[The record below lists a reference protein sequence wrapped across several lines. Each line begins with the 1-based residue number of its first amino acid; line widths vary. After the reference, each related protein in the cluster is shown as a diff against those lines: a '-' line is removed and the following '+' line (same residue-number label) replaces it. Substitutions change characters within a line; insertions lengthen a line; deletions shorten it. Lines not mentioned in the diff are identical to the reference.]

1 MQKHPVIPKKYLL
14 SFILVTILFALW
26 GFANNFT
33 DPLVKV
39 FKDVF
44 AISNAQ
50 SSVVQMAFYGGYAT
64 MAIPAALFIRK
75 FSYKAGILVGLGL
88 FATGAMLSIP
98 AANNVN
104 FWLFIVAIYILTF
117 GLAFLETTANPYIL
131 SMGHE
136 STSTQRLNLAQAFNP
151 IGSLS
156 GAFIAAS
163 FVLTGIK
170 VSDFKNDVSG
180 FKDEFAIEKK
190 EQVELNILPFL
201 KAEPK
206 ERKNDEGVKAYVQN
220 KTSEETTVDGALAD
234 FREGTISSYQG
245 ESFKEI
251 QRHDLNLV
259 STTYMNLGLVVLA
272 VLVIF
277 VIKKMPSSQDEDSD
291 EDLNFNTFSKLMI
304 DFNDT
309 FSRLMKNPRYVW
321 GVVAQMFYVGAQIMV
336 WTFIIHYAEAIGMD
350 IATAG
355 NHQIAALVLFLSFRF
370 ICTAFLKYVSPG
382 LLLGLLASAGIV
394 FTMGAIYLTGMTGLY
409 SLMFISAC
417 MSLMFP
423 TIYGMALEGVGQD
436 AKLGSAGLI
445 LAIVGAVW
453 LTRFQAQILDLETFM
468 GIASVRGS
476 FYLTVACFAIIA
488 VYGFAFKKPRQ
499 VMEA

>member
-1 MQKHPVIPKKYLL
+1 MKKQPIIPKQYLL
-14 SFILVTILFALW
+14 SFFLVTVLFALW

-75 FSYKAGILVGLGL
+75 FSYKAGIIVGLGL
-88 FATGAMLSIP
+88 FAIGAMLSIP

-156 GAFIAAS
+156 GAFIATS

-170 VSDFKNDVSG
+170 ISDFKNDVSG
-180 FKDEFAIEKK
+180 YKEELAIEKT
-190 EQVELNILPFL
+190 EQAELNILGIL
-201 KAEPK
+201 KAESRELK
-206 ERKNDEGVKAYVQN
+206 KDEGVKAYVET
-220 KTSEETTVDGALAD
+220 KTSEETTVDGALID

-245 ESFKEI
+245 ESFANI
-251 QRHDLNLV
+251 QKHDLNLV
-259 STTYMNLGLVVLA
+259 STTYMYLGLVVIA
-272 VLVIF
+272 VLAIF
-277 VIKKMPSSQDEDSD
+277 LIKKMPSSQHKDDD
-291 EDLNFNTFSKLMI
+291 QNL
-304 DFNDT
+304 DFKDT
-309 FSRLMKNPRYVW
+309 MSRLFSNPRYVW
-321 GVVAQMFYVGAQIMV
+321 GVIAQMFYVGAQIMV
-336 WTFIIHYAEAIGMD
+336 WTFIFHYAESIGMD
-350 IATAG
+350 TATAG

-382 LLLGLLASAGIV
+382 LLLGTLATAGV
-394 FTMGAIYLTGMTGLY
+394 MFTLGAIYIEGMTGLY
-409 SLMFISAC
+409 SLILISAC

-453 LTRFQAQILDLETFM
+453 LTRFQAGILDLETFM
-468 GIASVRGS
+468 GVSSVRGS
-476 FYLTVACFAIIA
+476 FYLTVVCFIIIA
-488 VYGFAFKKPRQ
+488 IYGFSFRHPRQ
-499 VMEA
+499 KAIA

>member
-1 MQKHPVIPKKYLL
+1 MEKSKVIPSKYLL
-14 SFILVTILFALW
+14 SFCLVTVLFALW

-75 FSYKAGILVGLGL
+75 FSYKAGIIVGLTL

-98 AANNVN
+98 AANMVN

-131 SMGHE
+131 SMGPE
-136 STSTQRLNLAQAFNP
+136 ATSTQRLNLAQAFNP

-163 FVLTGIK
+163 FVLTGIQI
-170 VSDFKNDVSG
+170 SDFKNDVEGYKQELS
-180 FKDEFAIEKK
+180 IEKT
-190 EQVELNILPFL
+190 EVADLDILPFL
-201 KAEPK
+201 KSEPR
-206 ERKNDEGVKAYVQN
+206 ERKNDAGVQAYVTE
-220 KTSEETTVDGALAD
+220 KTAEETTTDGALSD
-234 FREGTISSYQG
+234 FRTGKIESYQG
-245 ESFKEI
+245 QSFKQI
-251 QRHDLNLV
+251 QKHDLNLV
-259 STTYMNLGLVVLA
+259 STTYMGLGLVVIF

-277 VIKKMPSSQDEDSD
+277 IIKKMPSTASGDDD
-291 EDLNFNTFSKLMI
+291 HDLHFGSTLG
-304 DFNDT
+304 
-309 FSRLMKNPRYVW
+309 RLFGNPRYVW

-336 WTFIIHYAEAIGMD
+336 WTFIFHYAESIGMD
-350 IATAG
+350 NATAG
-355 NHQIAALVLFLSFRF
+355 NHQIAALVLFLAFRF
-370 ICTAFLKYVSPG
+370 ICTAFLKFIAPG
-382 LLLGLLASAGIV
+382 KLLFALAAAGIAC
-394 FTMGAIYLTGMTGLY
+394 TLGAIYLTGMSGLY
-409 SLMFISAC
+409 SLMLVSAC

-453 LTRFQAQILDLETFM
+453 LTGFQGKILDLESFM
-468 GIASVRGS
+468 GTSAIRGS
-476 FYLTVACFAIIA
+476 FYLTVACFLVIAIYGIA
-488 VYGFAFKKPRQ
+488 FRKPRS
-499 VMEA
+499 AK

>member
-1 MQKHPVIPKKYLL
+1 MEKQPVIPKKYLL

-75 FSYKAGILVGLGL
+75 FSYKAGIVVGLTL
-88 FATGAMLSIP
+88 FALGTMLSIP
-98 AANNVN
+98 AANTVN
-104 FWLFIVAIYILTF
+104 FWMFIVAIYILTF

-156 GAFIAAS
+156 GAFIASS
-163 FVLTGIK
+163 FVLTGIQI
-170 VSDFKNDVSG
+170 SDFKNDVSG
-180 FKDEFAIEKK
+180 YKEEFSLKK
-190 EQVELNILPFL
+190 TEQVELNILPFL
-201 KAEPK
+201 KAEPR
-206 ERKNDEGVKAYVQN
+206 ERKNDEGVKAYVTTQ
-220 KTSEETTVDGALAD
+220 TAEETTVDGALTD
-234 FREGTISSYQG
+234 FREGKIDSYQG
-245 ESFKEI
+245 QSFKAI
-251 QRHDLNLV
+251 QKHDLNLV

-272 VLVIF
+272 VLIIF
-277 VIKKMPSSQDEDSD
+277 IIKKMPSPKGEEGDHSLHFKDTIGR
-291 EDLNFNTFSKLMI
+291 LFS
-304 DFNDT
+304 
-309 FSRLMKNPRYVW
+309 NPRYVW

-336 WTFIIHYAEAIGMD
+336 WTFIIHYAESIGMD
-350 IATAG
+350 LATAG

-382 LLLGLLASAGIV
+382 LLLGALALAGIA
-394 FTMGAIYLTGMTGLY
+394 FTLGAIYLQGMTGLY
-409 SLMFISAC
+409 SLMLISAC

-453 LTRFQAQILDLETFM
+453 LTGFQARILDLETFM
-468 GIASVRGS
+468 GVSSIRGS

-488 VYGFAFKKPRQ
+488 VYGYMCRKPRQ
-499 VMEA
+499 QNVA

>member
-1 MQKHPVIPKKYLL
+1 MEKQPVIPKSYLL
-14 SFILVTILFALW
+14 SFVLVTILFALW

-75 FSYKAGILVGLGL
+75 FSYKAGILVGLSL
-88 FATGAMLSIP
+88 FAIGAMLSIP

-163 FVLTGIK
+163 VVLTGIK
-170 VSDFKNDVSG
+170 ISDFKNDVSG
-180 FKDEFAIEKK
+180 YKEDLAIVKT
-190 EQVELNILPFL
+190 EQVELNVLSFL
-201 KAEPK
+201 KAEPR
-206 ERKNDEGVKAYVQN
+206 ERKNDEGVKAYVEA
-220 KTSEETTVDGALAD
+220 KTSEETTVDGALTD
-234 FREGTISSYQG
+234 FREGKITSYQG
-245 ESFKEI
+245 EAFAEI
-251 QRHDLNLV
+251 QKHDLNLV
-259 STTYMNLGLVVLA
+259 STTYMNLGLVVIG

-277 VIKKMPSSQDEDSD
+277 LIKKMPSPQSEDADQSLD
-291 EDLNFNTFSKLMI
+291 FKDTLGRLFS
-304 DFNDT
+304 
-309 FSRLMKNPRYVW
+309 NPRYVW

-336 WTFIIHYAEAIGMD
+336 WTFIFHYAEAIGMD
-350 IATAG
+350 SATAG

-382 LLLGLLASAGIV
+382 LLLGTLAIAGIG
-394 FTMGAIYLTGMTGLY
+394 FTLGAIYLDGMTGLY

-453 LTRFQAQILDLETFM
+453 LTGFQGKILDHETFM
-468 GIASVRGS
+468 GVSSVRGS

-488 VYGFAFKKPRQ
+488 LYGFAFRQPRQ
-499 VMEA
+499 KTLA

>member
-1 MQKHPVIPKKYLL
+1 MEKPPVIPKKYLL

-75 FSYKAGILVGLGL
+75 FSYKAGIIVGLLL
-88 FATGAMLSIP
+88 FALGAMLSIP
-98 AANNVN
+98 AANMVN

-131 SMGHE
+131 SMGPE

-151 IGSLS
+151 IGALS
-156 GAFIAAS
+156 GAFIATS
-163 FVLTGIK
+163 FVLTGIQ
-170 VSDFKNDVSG
+170 VEDFKNDVNGYKQELS
-180 FKDEFAIEKK
+180 IEKT
-190 EQVELNILPFL
+190 QPAELNILPFL
-201 KAEPK
+201 KAEPR
-206 ERKNDEGVKAYVQN
+206 ERKNDAGVQAYVTEN
-220 KTSEETTVDGALAD
+220 TAEETTVDGALND
-234 FREGTISSYQG
+234 FRTGKIESYQG
-245 ESFKEI
+245 QSFKEI
-251 QRHDLNLV
+251 QKHDLNLV
-259 STTYMNLGLVVLA
+259 STTYMSLGLVVIF

-277 VIKKMPSSQDEDSD
+277 IIKKFPSSQSEEGDQS
-291 EDLNFNTFSKLMI
+291 LHFK
-304 DFNDT
+304 DT
-309 FSRLMKNPRYVW
+309 LSRLFKNPRYVW
-321 GVVAQMFYVGAQIMV
+321 GVIAQMFYVGAQIMV
-336 WTFIIHYAEAIGMD
+336 WTFIIHYAESIGMD
-350 IATAG
+350 VATAG
-355 NHQIAALVLFLSFRF
+355 KHQIAALFLFLSFRF
-370 ICTAFLKYVSPG
+370 ICTAFLKFVSPG
-382 LLLGLLASAGIV
+382 LLLGILAVAGIAC
-394 FTMGAIYLTGMTGLY
+394 TLGAIYLTGMTGLY
-409 SLMFISAC
+409 SLMLVSAC

-453 LTRFQAQILDLETFM
+453 LTGFQGQILDLESFM
-468 GIASVRGS
+468 GTTSIRGS
-476 FYLTVACFAIIA
+476 FYLTVLCFTIIA
-488 VYGFAFKKPRQ
+488 IYGFICKNPRSKS
-499 VMEA
+499 A